1 MSRLYPALGLSA
13 ATFLLT
19 VMAALPRPALASADS
34 TLVISPG
41 GGKVKPG
48 GGGPLELEDEIV
60 IEGRKVPILEVVR
73 RAQEGERHKY
83 DGLTTLAYTQKIRLT
98 MKYGGRKART
108 RVQEIVQRVYY
119 RAPDDWVT
127 ATIQDTTVVVSSSGE
142 VRRDTDEDD
151 EGQGSVR
158 ITVTN
163 DGASIGDVP
172 IYLERLDKFR
182 FTALRRSVTDS
193 TALHEIRFE
202 PMSDFGTLP
211 GGRIWLLAPTY
222 QIVREEYELERL
234 PYPWIFK
241 KLDFLVREWQPVE
254 GRWVQ
259 KRIAA
264 RARLGMNF
272 LSVPEAV
279 EFAMD
284 FTDYRFNPV
293 LDEAIFTGRKR

>member
-1 MSRLYPALGLSA
+1 MARLYSALRLSA
-13 ATFLLT
+13 AAFLLF
-19 VMAALPRPALASADS
+19 ALGVKPDPSQASTDS
-34 TLVISPG
+34 TLVFPQGKGRVERDGPG
-41 GGKVKPG
+41 P
-48 GGGPLELEDEIV
+48 PALADEIV
-60 IEGRKVPILEVVR
+60 IHGRAIPILEVVR

-83 DGLTTLAYTQKIRLT
+83 DGLTSLAYTQKIRLT

-119 RAPDDWVT
+119 RAPDDWIT
-127 ATIQDTTVVVSSSGE
+127 ATIQDTTVVVSPSGE
-142 VRRDTDEDD
+142 IRKETEEDD
-151 EGQGSVR
+151 DGDGSVR
-158 ITVTN
+158 ITVNN

-182 FTALRRSVTDS
+182 FQALRASTTDS
-193 TALHEIRFE
+193 TTLHEIRFE

-211 GGRIWLLAPTY
+211 GGRIWLLAPNY
-222 QIVREEYELERL
+222 QIVREEYELEHL

-259 KRIAA
+259 RRIAA

-272 LSVPEAV
+272 MSVPEAV

-293 LDEAIFTGRKR
+293 LDDAIFSGRKR